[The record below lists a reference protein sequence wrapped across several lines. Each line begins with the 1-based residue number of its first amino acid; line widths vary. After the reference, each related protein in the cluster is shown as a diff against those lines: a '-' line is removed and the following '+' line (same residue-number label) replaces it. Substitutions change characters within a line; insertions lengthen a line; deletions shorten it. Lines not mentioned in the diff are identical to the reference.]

1 MSKNLTVVVVEYF
14 SRPHLDALVKSL
26 HAFEPE
32 LPVLVSSN
40 SGYDFSNQKQMAQ
53 EFPQLQWLHN
63 GRNLGYAGAVNRALG
78 KVATPYAVIFNP
90 DVEIVEVFAEK
101 VHMIFEANPRL
112 AIFGPQV
119 HDGNGSATFSFRRF
133 YPPSYVFSRY
143 LGIVPGKTKDKISN
157 YYLMASAA
165 RDQFTYAD
173 WVSGGAMFV
182 RMAAVKAAGGMD
194 ERYFL
199 YMEDVDWCRL
209 FWSKGWRVAY
219 HPEIKVI
226 HRAQHQN
233 TRGGLWHALS
243 PATRHHFMSY
253 LKYLMKWGLNKYN
266 PADDFN
272 KKLN

>member
-1 MSKNLTVVVVEYF
+1 MSKDLTIIVVEYF
-14 SRPHLDALVKSL
+14 SRPHLDTLAKSIRT
-26 HAFEPE
+26 FEPE
-32 LPVLVSSN
+32 LPVIVSSN
-40 SGYDFSNQKQMAQ
+40 SNYDVSAQKQMAQ
-53 EFPQLQWLHN
+53 DFPETQWLHN
-63 GRNLGYAGAVNRALG
+63 GKNLGYAGAVNRALS
-78 KVATPYAVIFNP
+78 KVATPYAVILNP
-90 DVEIVEVFAEK
+90 DVELVELFADK
-101 VHMIFEANPRL
+101 TRSIFESNQQL
-112 AIFGPQV
+112 AIFGPRIL
-119 HDGNGSATFSFRRF
+119 DGKGVATFSFRRF
-133 YPPSYVFSRY
+133 YLPSYIMSRY
-143 LGIVPGKTKDKISN
+143 LGIVPGVTKKKIN
-157 YYLMASAA
+157 DYYLMADSS
-165 RDQFTYAD
+165 REQFTYAD

-182 RMAAVKAAGGMD
+182 RMAAVKAAGRMD